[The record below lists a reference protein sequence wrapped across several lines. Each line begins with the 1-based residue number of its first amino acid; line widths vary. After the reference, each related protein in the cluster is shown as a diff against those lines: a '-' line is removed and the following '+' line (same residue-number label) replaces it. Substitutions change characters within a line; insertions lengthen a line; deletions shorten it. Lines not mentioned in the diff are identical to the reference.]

1 MPNMSIKNPSKH
13 YYKNRC
19 LELEHKIVEM
29 EKVFIPFPTKIFIW
43 AAGNKIDSSEMDF
56 TSMPMERNIKVN
68 S

>member
-1 MPNMSIKNPSKH
+1 
-13 YYKNRC
+13 
-19 LELEHKIVEM
+19 M

-43 AAGNKIDSSEMDF
+43 ADGNKIDSSEMDS

>member
-1 MPNMSIKNPSKH
+1 MDNT
-13 YYKNRC
+13 
-19 LELEHKIVEM
+19 KIVEM